1 MTAGV
6 IYTVGHS
13 TREIDDFV
21 DLLHRHGVA
30 LIADV
35 RSIPKSRHVPQFN
48 RDALEGSLRAAG
60 LGYRHVA
67 ALGGRRHARKDSVNT
82 GWRNAAFRG
91 YADYMATQQF
101 TEGLVELMGLAQA
114 ETTAM
119 MCAEAVPWR
128 CHRSLIA
135 DALLVKGWEVL
146 DILSEASAT
155 PHKLTPFLRVV
166 DGELIY
172 PADAAE
178 PTKIPPLFADRSS
191 TNESE

>member
-1 MTAGV
+1 MAAGV

-21 DLLHRHGVA
+21 DLLRRHGVA

-35 RSIPKSRHVPQFN
+35 RSIPRSRHVPQFN

-60 LGYRHVA
+60 LGYTHVA

-101 TEGLVELMGLAQA
+101 TAGLAELMRLAEA
-114 ETTAM
+114 ESTAM

-135 DALLVKGWEVL
+135 DALLVNGWEVR
-146 DILSEASAT
+146 DILSEAFAT
-155 PHKLTPFLRVV
+155 PHKPTPFLRVV

-172 PADAAE
+172 PADAAAQ
-178 PTKIPPLFADRSS
+178 TRIPSLFADRSS
-191 TNESE
+191 NNESE